1 MDIREYLNSNILV
14 TDGAMGT
21 YFGDLVGNIESCEMA
36 SVKNPDIIKKIHR
49 EYIEAGAKLLRTN
62 TFSANTLSMN
72 IGRSELKELLE
83 ASYDIAKEV
92 AGDNAFVGCS
102 IGPLH
107 ETRLKKKSS
116 PDFLTEYKF
125 IVDSFIDKGAD
136 IFVFETFGSLDFI
149 PEITRYIKSKN
160 DNAFVLVQ
168 FAVMADGH
176 TRRGLSVSKIISEME
191 ALESVDSFGF
201 NCGSGPA
208 HIYNILKKLDIFKS
222 NIISVLPNAGYPEI
236 VNRRMVY
243 VNNPEYFSEK
253 ITDIVKLGAK
263 IVGGCC
269 GTTPSHIREIVKQ
282 LDEDRTLEFKS
293 ESVDKKA
300 ETVQVKKGNSFKKKL
315 DNKEF
320 VIAVE
325 IDPPFDINIQK
336 SIDNARICKENGVDI
351 VTVADS
357 PRGVA
362 RVDSFMVASKI
373 KSDVGIEVMPHIC
386 CRDKNMNALKS
397 GIMGAYINGIR
408 NILAI
413 TGDPVLDIETVS
425 TKSVFNMNSYQLINM
440 IENLNQEMFG
450 GDEILI
456 GGALNL
462 NVKNKDAQ
470 IERMRRKSD
479 KGASIYLTQPIFD
492 DESIE
497 YLSKLD
503 KEGNKI
509 LAGIMPVVSYKNA
522 QFLNNELPGI
532 KIPDKYVQMFKEEKN
547 KEKSVEIGINIAKET
562 INKIKPHVDG
572 IYFITPFNRID
583 IITELIEKTG
593 LK

>member
-1 MDIREYLNSNILV
+1 MNIREYLSENILV

-36 SVKNPDIIKKIHR
+36 SINNPEIIKKIHT

-72 IGRSELKELLE
+72 ISREQLKELIE
-83 ASYDIAKEV
+83 AGYDIAKE
-92 AGDNAFVGCS
+92 AADGRAFVGCS

-107 ETRLKKKSS
+107 ETSFKKKYT
-116 PDFLTEYKF
+116 PDFLNEYKF
-125 IVDSFIDKGAD
+125 IVDSFLNKGAD
-136 IFVFETFGSLDFI
+136 VFVFETFGSLDYI
-149 PEITRYIKSKN
+149 PEITRYIKSRN
-160 DNAFVLVQ
+160 EDAFILVQ

-191 ALESVDSFGF
+191 SLESVDSFGF

-208 HIYNILKKLDIFKS
+208 HIYNILKTLDIFKD

-236 VNRRMVY
+236 INRRMVY
-243 VNNPEYFSEK
+243 VNNPEYFSER
-253 ITDIVKLGAK
+253 ITEIVKLGAK

-269 GTTPSHIREIVKQ
+269 GTTPSHIREIIKK
-282 LDEDRTLEFKS
+282 LDEDRDLEFKS
-293 ESVDKKA
+293 EEDTKKP
-300 ETVQVKKGNSFKKKL
+300 EKSQVKEGNSFKKKL
-315 DNKEF
+315 ENKEF

-325 IDPPFDINIQK
+325 IDPPFDISIEK
-336 SIDNARICKENGVDI
+336 SIENARVCKENGVDI

-362 RVDSFMVASKI
+362 RVDSFMTASKI

-397 GIMGAYINGIR
+397 GVMGAYINGVR

-413 TGDPVLDIETVS
+413 TGDPVLDIETVA

-440 IENLNQEMFG
+440 IEDLNQEMFS

-462 NVKNKDAQ
+462 NVNNKDAQ
-470 IERMRRKSD
+470 IERMKRKSD
-479 KGASIYLTQPIFD
+479 KGARIYLTQPIFD

-503 KEGNKI
+503 RGDNKI

-532 KIPDKYVQMFKEEKN
+532 KIPDKYVQMFKGETD
-547 KEKSVEIGINIAKET
+547 KEKSVEIGINIAEET
-562 INKIKPHVDG
+562 INKIKPYVDG

-583 IITELIEKTG
+583 IITQLIEKTG